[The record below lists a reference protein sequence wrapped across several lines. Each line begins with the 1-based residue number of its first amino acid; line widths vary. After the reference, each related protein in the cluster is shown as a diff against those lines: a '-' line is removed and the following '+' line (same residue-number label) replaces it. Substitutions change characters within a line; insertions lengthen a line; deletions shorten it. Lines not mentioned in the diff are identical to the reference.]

1 MSCRS
6 CKDLCKD
13 CSEVTEASRCPRK
26 PTRSTLNLK
35 LNMMNQR
42 KQNKSGKNNKSQ
54 VDITKYMSTSR
65 VSGPRNPDSVNKTL
79 MSTVKFEY
87 VPSTTAGLAFTPQDI
102 LVNVPGNVPTS
113 TAGTPP
119 IYWKFL
125 RLVKVS
131 VYDMGSGSGSTPPS
145 VAVTFPNE
153 PRNITDLGV
162 QGAESAN
169 VHVRPPLSVL
179 SRWFPGTDVTT
190 KVFSAST
197 GSGGN
202 HTIHLTAELLS
213 A

>member
-1 MSCRS
+1 
-6 CKDLCKD
+6 
-13 CSEVTEASRCPRK
+13 
-26 PTRSTLNLK
+26 
-35 LNMMNQR
+35 MMNQR
-42 KQNKSGKNNKSQ
+42 KQAKSSKNNKGQ

-79 MSTVKFEY
+79 VSTVKFEY
-87 VPSTTAGLAFTPQDI
+87 VPSTTAALAFTPNDM
-102 LVNVPGNVPTS
+102 LVNVPGNLPTS
-113 TAGTPP
+113 VAGSPP
-119 IYWKFL
+119 IYWKYI

-145 VAVTFPNE
+145 VAVAFPSE

-162 QGAESAN
+162 QGAESAH
-169 VHVRPPLSVL
+169 VHVRPPLSIL

-190 KVFSAST
+190 KVFSST
-197 GSGGN
+197 AGSGGN